1 MRRDPETREG
11 ERAEPQFLRP
21 RPSFGERASERDGR
35 RAPPLRHEEQR
46 GAAGEREGEIISSDG
61 RTEKRTNARSGARWN
76 KFFRL
81 NRVGESGRGSEG
93 NADATFFLRTISARF
108 M

>member
-46 GAAGEREGEIISSDG
+46 GAVGEREGAKSSLLTG
-61 RTEKRTNARSGARWN
+61 GRTNARSGARWN
-76 KFFRL
+76 KLFRL
-81 NRVGESGRGSEG
+81 NRVGESARGSEG

>member
-21 RPSFGERASERDGR
+21 RPSFGEGASERDGR

-61 RTEKRTNARSGARWN
+61 RTNGHPGARWN
-76 KFFRL
+76 KLFRL
-81 NRVGESGRGSEG
+81 NRVGESARGSEG
-93 NADATFFLRTISARF
+93 NADATFFPRTISARF